1 MNKSKGLFVVSMLVA
16 VLACVTGCRD
26 RKQGLTLHF
35 VFEDAKGISNGD
47 KVMADGVFVG
57 KVIGNPQ
64 SPKPKQVIVTAR
76 IAGLAPEK
84 MAYMTKDL
92 SAVIK
97 KSSLVAGETDLYLIF
112 PKEPGEPVADGAIL
126 QGRGGPGDLLDLASI
141 TLPRDSQ
148 QFVAMLKTA
157 FVAVD
162 RTASGETTFYLNWAS
177 LIAALL
183 VVVALVLDLLIR
195 LPQGADRERS
205 SPRILREV
213 WMLFC
218 LMLVVRLFIAVARS
232 LGGLGIL
239 GADLLRTVHVGA
251 ANIGDVLAQEWPFWV
266 LALLL
271 ITIRFKFDLLMR
283 AKRD

>member
-1 MNKSKGLFVVSMLVA
+1 MMLA
-16 VLACVTGCRD
+16 VLACATGCRD
-26 RKQGLTLHF
+26 RKQGLTLNF
-35 VFEDAKGISNGD
+35 VFQDAKGISVGK
-47 KVMADGVFVG
+47 KVMGDGVFVG
-57 KVIGNPQ
+57 QVIAPPQ
-64 SPKPKQVIVTAR
+64 SPKPKQVIVSVR
-76 IAGLAPEK
+76 INGLAPEK

-97 KSSLVAGETDLYLIF
+97 KDSLVAGDVYMDLIF

-126 QGRGGPGDLLDLASI
+126 QGHGGPGDLLDLASI
-141 TLPRDSQ
+141 TLPRDPQ
-148 QFVAMLKTA
+148 QFLAMLKTA

-162 RTASGETTFYLNWAS
+162 RTAAGETTFYLNWAS
-177 LIAALL
+177 LLAALL

-213 WMLFC
+213 WTLFC
-218 LMLVVRLFIAVARS
+218 LMLVVRLFVAIVRS
-232 LGGLGIL
+232 LGGLKIL
-239 GADLLRTVHVGA
+239 SEDLLRTVRVGA
-251 ANIGDVLAQEWPFWV
+251 ASIGDVLAQEWPFWV
-266 LALLL
+266 LAIVL